1 MKPYEILVT
10 VLLTI
15 VLTLSGCNKP
25 EEPDQFR
32 YTVNEYLLQQGF
44 IHNYGMPEGAG
55 GYNFDV
61 TIHSMGVSYNRD
73 RHEFQG
79 TGHLVFF
86 QMFSS
91 SATELASGTYQF
103 STGETDGAPL
113 TFNVANFGMNVDFSE
128 DTGVLVT
135 AVSGVVKV
143 SGTGEYRTFDFVCM
157 TTTGEK
163 VTGHY
168 SGYIPA
174 YNMMDVRK

>member
-1 MKPYEILVT
+1 MRRNQFSAYAL
-10 VLLTI
+10 LLT
-15 VLTLSGCNKP
+15 VMVFTGCTKE

-32 YTVNEYLLQQGF
+32 YTVNEYPLQQGF
-44 IHNYGMPEGAG
+44 IHNYGLQEGAT

-61 TIHSMGVSYNRD
+61 TIHSPGISYNRD

-103 STGETDGAPL
+103 STAETAGAPL
-113 TFNVANFGMNVDFSE
+113 TFNIANFGMGINFSD
-128 DTGVLVT
+128 DTGTLVT
-135 AVSGVVKV
+135 AVAGVIKV
-143 SGTGEYRTFDFVCM
+143 SGSGEYRTIDFNCT

-168 SGYIPA
+168 SGFIPA
-174 YNMMDVRK
+174 YDMRSVIK